1 MNLSN
6 YFSLIDPLI
15 ELCHNVG
22 IYICQSYTHSGF
34 QQFPNKADG
43 TPLTQVD
50 LYAHSMLVKGL
61 YEISPDIPVL
71 SEEST
76 TSELRNRFDWRQL
89 WIIDP
94 LDGTRE
100 FLNKTGDFTI
110 NIALVENGRPLLGII
125 SQPLPE
131 VCHAGLVGGG
141 VWRIGRGEV
150 IVDSLEIKIQQANKK
165 SISILTSRGNT
176 GLVFDNYLNWIKT
189 HFIEVDLLKFGAALK
204 FIKLVDGI
212 GDIYPRF
219 SPCSEWDV
227 AAGDAIVHAA
237 GGQLVGLDGLPLKYN
252 FREKLV
258 SDPFIAV
265 GASGFSLL
273 SKSMDF
279 FQDNNFF

>member
-6 YFSLIDPLI
+6 YFSLIDSLI
-15 ELCHNVG
+15 KLCQNVG
-22 IYICQSYTHSGF
+22 VYICQRYKNSSS
-34 QQFPNKADG
+34 QQSSTKIDG

-61 YEISPDIPVL
+61 FEICPDIPVL

-76 TSELRNRFDWRQL
+76 VSELRNRLDWRQL

-125 SQPLPE
+125 YQPLQE
-131 VCHAGLVGGG
+131 VGYAGLVGRG
-141 VWRIGRGEV
+141 VWRICPGDLVGN
-150 IVDSLEIKIQQANKK
+150 SLEIKIQPTGKK
-165 SISILTSRGNT
+165 SISVLSSRGNA

-204 FIKLVDGI
+204 FIKLVDGV

-237 GGQLVGLDGLPLKYN
+237 GGKLVGLDGLPFKYN
-252 FREKLV
+252 SREKLI
-258 SDPFIAV
+258 SEPFIAV
-265 GASGFSLL
+265 GASSFSIL
-273 SKSMDF
+273 SKSIDF
-279 FQDNNFF
+279 FSS

>member
-6 YFSLIDPLI
+6 CFSLIDSLI
-15 ELCHNVG
+15 KLCQNVG
-22 IYICQSYTHSGF
+22 IYICQCYKNSSSQRSST
-34 QQFPNKADG
+34 KIDG

-61 YEISPDIPVL
+61 FEICPDIPVL

-76 TSELRNRFDWRQL
+76 VSELRNRLDWRRL

-125 SQPLPE
+125 YQPLQE
-131 VCHAGLVGGG
+131 ICYAGLVGRG
-141 VWRIGRGEV
+141 VWRICTGDPIGN
-150 IVDSLEIKIQQANKK
+150 SLEMKIQPADKK
-165 SISILTSRGNT
+165 SISILSSRGNA
-176 GLVFDNYLNWIKT
+176 GLVFDNYLNWIKN

-204 FIKLVDGI
+204 FIKLVDGV

-237 GGQLVGLDGLPLKYN
+237 GGKLVGLDGLPFKYN
-252 FREKLV
+252 SREKLI
-258 SDPFIAV
+258 SEPFIAV
-265 GASGFSLL
+265 GASSFSIL
-273 SKSMDF
+273 SKSIDF
-279 FQDNNFF
+279 FSS

>member
-15 ELCHNVG
+15 KLCQKVG
-22 IYICQSYTHSGF
+22 IYIVQSYTQSSSK
-34 QQFPNKADG
+34 QISNKADG

-50 LYAHSMLVKGL
+50 LYAHSMLVEGL
-61 YEISPDIPVL
+61 HEICPDIPVL

-76 TSELRNRFDWRQL
+76 ASELRNRLDWRQL

-125 SQPLPE
+125 SQPLLE

-141 VWRIGRGEV
+141 AWRVGPGEV
-150 IVDSLEIKIQQANKK
+150 IGDSLEIKTQPANKK
-165 SISILTSRGNT
+165 SISILSSRGNA

-189 HFIEVDLLKFGAALK
+189 RFIEVDLLRFGAALK
-204 FIKLVDGI
+204 FTKLVDGI

-252 FREKLV
+252 FREKLL
-258 SDPFIAV
+258 SEPFIAV
-265 GASGFSLL
+265 GACSFPLL
-273 SKSMDF
+273 SKSIDYF
-279 FQDNNFF
+279 SS

>member
-6 YFSLIDPLI
+6 CFSLIDSLI
-15 ELCHNVG
+15 KLCQNVG
-22 IYICQSYTHSGF
+22 IYICQSYKNSSSQRSST
-34 QQFPNKADG
+34 KIDG

-50 LYAHSMLVKGL
+50 LDAHSMLVKGL
-61 YEISPDIPVL
+61 FEICPDIPVL

-76 TSELRNRFDWRQL
+76 VSELRNRLDWRQL

-125 SQPLPE
+125 YQPLQE
-131 VCHAGLVGGG
+131 VCYAGLVGRG
-141 VWRIGRGEV
+141 VWRICPGDLVGN
-150 IVDSLEIKIQQANKK
+150 SLEIKIQPTGKK
-165 SISILTSRGNT
+165 SISVLSSRGNA
-176 GLVFDNYLNWIKT
+176 GLVFDNYLDWIKT

-237 GGQLVGLDGLPLKYN
+237 GGHLVGLDGLPLKYN
-252 FREKLV
+252 FRKKLI
-258 SDPFIAV
+258 SEPFIAV
-265 GASGFSLL
+265 GASRFPLL
-273 SKSMDF
+273 SKSIDF
-279 FQDNNFF
+279 FSS

>member
-1 MNLSN
+1 M
-6 YFSLIDPLI
+6 
-15 ELCHNVG
+15 
-22 IYICQSYTHSGF
+22 
-34 QQFPNKADG
+34 
-43 TPLTQVD
+43 
-50 LYAHSMLVKGL
+50 
-61 YEISPDIPVL
+61 PVL

-76 TSELRNRFDWRQL
+76 ALELRNRFDWEQL

-125 SQPLPE
+125 SQPLLE

-141 VWRIGRGEV
+141 VWRIGPGEV
-150 IVDSLEIKIQQANKK
+150 IGDSLEIKIQPAKKK
-165 SISILTSRGNT
+165 SISILSSRGNA

-189 HFIEVDLLKFGAALK
+189 HFVEVDLLKFGAALK

-252 FREKLV
+252 FREKLL
-258 SDPFIAV
+258 SEPFIAV
-265 GASGFSLL
+265 GASSFALL
-273 SKSMDF
+273 SKSIEF
-279 FQDNNFF
+279 LSS

>member
-6 YFSLIDPLI
+6 YFSLIDSLI
-15 ELCHNVG
+15 KLCQNVG
-22 IYICQSYTHSGF
+22 IYICQRYKNSSS
-34 QQFPNKADG
+34 QQSSTKIDG

-61 YEISPDIPVL
+61 FEICPDIPVL

-76 TSELRNRFDWRQL
+76 VSELRNRLDWRQL

-125 SQPLPE
+125 SQPLLE
-131 VCHAGLVGGG
+131 VCHAGLVGRG
-141 VWRIGRGEV
+141 VWRIGPGEL
-150 IVDSLEIKIQQANKK
+150 IGDSLEIKIQPTGKK
-165 SISILTSRGNT
+165 SISVLSSRGNA

-189 HFIEVDLLKFGAALK
+189 HFNEVDLLKFGAALK

-252 FREKLV
+252 SREKLL
-258 SDPFIAV
+258 SEPFVAV
-265 GASGFSLL
+265 GVSSFPLL
-273 SKSMDF
+273 SKSIDF
-279 FQDNNFF
+279 FSS

>member
-1 MNLSN
+1 M
-6 YFSLIDPLI
+6 
-15 ELCHNVG
+15 G
-22 IYICQSYTHSGF
+22 IYICQRYKNSSS
-34 QQFPNKADG
+34 QQSSTKIDG
-43 TPLTQVD
+43 TPLTQAD

-61 YEISPDIPVL
+61 FEICPDIPVL

-76 TSELRNRFDWRQL
+76 VSELRNRLDWRQL

-125 SQPLPE
+125 YQPLQE
-131 VCHAGLVGGG
+131 VCYAGLVGRG
-141 VWRIGRGEV
+141 VWRICPGDLVGN
-150 IVDSLEIKIQQANKK
+150 SLEIKIQPTGKK
-165 SISILTSRGNT
+165 SISVLSSRGNA

-237 GGQLVGLDGLPLKYN
+237 GGHLVGLDGLPLKYN
-252 FREKLV
+252 FREKLI
-258 SDPFIAV
+258 SEPFIAV
-265 GASGFSLL
+265 GASSLPLL
-273 SKSMDF
+273 SKSIDF
-279 FQDNNFF
+279 FQVD